1 MGNQFDSSLVQLE
14 QKFMCNV
21 RLSESEVKLVVDVGA
36 QLKANIKRDTKYA
49 AAMKVWFKL

>member
-14 QKFMCNV
+14 QKYMCNV
-21 RLSESEVKLVVDVGA
+21 RLSESEVKLVADVGA
-36 QLKANIKRDTKYA
+36 QLKANIKRGTKYA